1 MNFGVTTPHSK
12 FLDYAEIVR
21 DDYKRLR
28 HEEGQKELKN
38 RLEILLQKIDNRYCA
53 DCGQV
58 NPRWANTNLGL
69 FYCIDCSSAHRNLNG
84 NKIEKSKILIKS
96 VHRDVW
102 TPSQVE
108 VQYDS
113 TL

>member
-12 FLDYAEIVR
+12 FLDYAEIVSA
-21 DDYKRLR
+21 DYKRLR
-28 HEEGQKELKN
+28 LHEDQKELKN

-53 DCGQV
+53 DCGQKD
-58 NPRWANTNLGL
+58 PRWANTNLGL
-69 FYCIDCSSAHRNLNG
+69 FFCIDCSSAHRNLNK
-84 NKIEKSKILIKS
+84 NKKVEKCKILIKS

-108 VQYDS
+108 V
-113 TL
+113 